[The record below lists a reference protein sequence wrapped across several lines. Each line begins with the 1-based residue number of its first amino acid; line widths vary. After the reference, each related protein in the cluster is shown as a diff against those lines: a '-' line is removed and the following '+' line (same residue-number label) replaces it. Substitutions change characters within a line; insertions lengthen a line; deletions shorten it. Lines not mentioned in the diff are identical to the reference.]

1 MVDEPAGSWAQRVFA
16 ITLVVEDL
24 DAAREFYG
32 RAFGLPEHYYSGDSA
47 VFRFGDLLINL
58 LEANKGPGLLDPV
71 PVAPVE
77 SGVRVQLT
85 VPVDDVDAVAAGLV
99 ARGRRAAARP
109 GGPSVGAAHRELPR
123 PRRSRVGDRPALRF
137 DEGPPG
143 GYPSRADESVGR
155 PRWHGPSGP
164 ASSRKVRAPQ
174 GTVVGNA
181 HPG

>member
-1 MVDEPAGSWAQRVFA
+1 MADELTGSWAQRVFA

-47 VFRFGDLLINL
+47 VFKFGDLLINL
-58 LEANKGPGLLDPV
+58 LEADKGPGLLDPV

-99 ARGRRAAARP
+99 ARGVELLRGPEDRPWGPRTASFRDP
-109 GGPSVGAAHRELPR
+109 GGHVWEIAQR
-123 PRRSRVGDRPALRF
+123 
-137 DEGPPG
+137 
-143 GYPSRADESVGR
+143 
-155 PRWHGPSGP
+155 
-164 ASSRKVRAPQ
+164 
-174 GTVVGNA
+174 
-181 HPG
+181 